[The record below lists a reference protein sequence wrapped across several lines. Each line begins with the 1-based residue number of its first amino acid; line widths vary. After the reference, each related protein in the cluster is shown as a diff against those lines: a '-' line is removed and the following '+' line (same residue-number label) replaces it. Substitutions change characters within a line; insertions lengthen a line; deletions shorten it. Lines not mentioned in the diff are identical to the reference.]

1 MSRTIA
7 IASDHAGFPHKDA
20 IAVHL
25 AERGEVVLD
34 LGPESDEVS
43 VDYPDYAHRVANAVA
58 SGRADAG
65 ILVCGTGIGMAMA
78 ANTVPGVRAANVTSA
93 EFAQLTRQHND
104 ANVIA
109 LSGRFTDLPTNIAI
123 TDTFL
128 DTPFEGGRHQNR
140 VSRIE
145 RPAE

>member
-1 MSRTIA
+1 MTRTVA

-34 LGPESDEVS
+34 LGPDTAEVS
-43 VDYPDYAHRVANAVA
+43 VDYPDYAHQVADAVA
-58 SGRADAG
+58 TGRADAG

-78 ANTVPGVRAANVTSA
+78 ANTVPGIRAANITST

-109 LSGRFTDLPTNIAI
+109 LSGRFTDLETNVAI
-123 TDTFL
+123 VDTFL
-128 DTPFEGGRHQNR
+128 DTPFEGARHQRR